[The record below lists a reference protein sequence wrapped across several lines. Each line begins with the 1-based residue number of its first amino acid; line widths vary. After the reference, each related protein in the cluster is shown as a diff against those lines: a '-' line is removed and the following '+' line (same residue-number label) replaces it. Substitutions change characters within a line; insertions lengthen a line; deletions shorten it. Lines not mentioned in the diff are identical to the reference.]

1 MSLYALILCIDFVV
15 FYLLIFFVLS
25 LVVIIFVFFI
35 VFVEK
40 VQYMERG
47 FMYWKKIA
55 FGCSWWYLLAFIY
68 VLAGSYLC
76 ISMRWFWLFL
86 AIFQGFPNNG
96 KGWGEGNF
104 FPPVEGESDI
114 LLGGD
119 FFTQWKELEECFWLF
134 EWNDLF
140 PGEKPWLGTTT
151 STKKSKV
158 SYKLFKTE
166 MSLIHERSLDKYCI
180 SQASTRVKKLHYKT
194 KSNTKE
200 NQLSMVKTVSLFW
213 LNQFG

>member
-96 KGWGEGNF
+96 KGWGGKSPRPYWVKGKEPEEESSLSLPSREN
-104 FPPVEGESDI
+104 PVFCRLVFMYE
-114 LLGGD
+114 
-119 FFTQWKELEECFWLF
+119 
-134 EWNDLF
+134 
-140 PGEKPWLGTTT
+140 
-151 STKKSKV
+151 
-158 SYKLFKTE
+158 
-166 MSLIHERSLDKYCI
+166 
-180 SQASTRVKKLHYKT
+180 
-194 KSNTKE
+194 
-200 NQLSMVKTVSLFW
+200 
-213 LNQFG
+213 

>member
-114 LLGGD
+114 LLGGG
-119 FFTQWKELEECFWLF
+119 FFYPVKGTWGVFLIIWMKWFISWGE
-134 EWNDLF
+134 N
-140 PGEKPWLGTTT
+140 PGWVPQPQQKNQKLQIVQNRDVPYTW
-151 STKKSKV
+151 KKS
-158 SYKLFKTE
+158 
-166 MSLIHERSLDKYCI
+166 
-180 SQASTRVKKLHYKT
+180 
-194 KSNTKE
+194 
-200 NQLSMVKTVSLFW
+200 W
-213 LNQFG
+213 

>member
-35 VFVEK
+35 VFLEK

-96 KGWGEGNF
+96 KGWGGKS
-104 FPPVEGESDI
+104 PRPYWVKG
-114 LLGGD
+114 
-119 FFTQWKELEECFWLF
+119 KEPEEEWFWLF
-134 EWNDLF
+134 DFFSKIKTALCEYWTSIKIKINMTWVLKQHDIKTTMQQEQWLQLKMLF
-140 PGEKPWLGTTT
+140 L
-151 STKKSKV
+151 SKFSADEGV
-158 SYKLFKTE
+158 GGPPSPFPVGKTLCFAGSYLCMNKFCKV
-166 MSLIHERSLDKYCI
+166 DCI
-180 SQASTRVKKLHYKT
+180 
-194 KSNTKE
+194 
-200 NQLSMVKTVSLFW
+200 
-213 LNQFG
+213 

>member
-35 VFVEK
+35 VFLEK

-96 KGWGEGNF
+96 KGWGGKSPR
-104 FPPVEGESDI
+104 PPYPSPVGKT
-114 LLGGD
+114 L
-119 FFTQWKELEECFWLF
+119 CFAGSYLCMNKF
-134 EWNDLF
+134 C
-140 PGEKPWLGTTT
+140 
-151 STKKSKV
+151 KV
-158 SYKLFKTE
+158 
-166 MSLIHERSLDKYCI
+166 DCI
-180 SQASTRVKKLHYKT
+180 
-194 KSNTKE
+194 
-200 NQLSMVKTVSLFW
+200 
-213 LNQFG
+213 